1 MIRRSGETRSAQPA
15 SKIAEPDTALKSYLD
30 TLLSEI
36 DGLSVAAPPTEVKEA
51 LANADIKCD
60 EVVDARVEV
69 TTQATISEA
78 ESGPQP
84 VVPQWADEA
93 FQVLLFE
100 VNGIKLGI
108 PLASLMGILNFSGAA
123 SQLPGQPSWSL
134 GVIVNREEK
143 VVVIDSARLLMPER
157 LGIDEAVSPQQ
168 LLLIGDGDRA
178 LAVDRICNTLVVD
191 KEAIRW
197 RYGAG
202 IRPWYA
208 GIIIEELSVL
218 LDVDGIMKMLAG

>member
-1 MIRRSGETRSAQPA
+1 MIRRAEQTRPAQPA

-36 DGLSVAAPPTEVKEA
+36 DGLSVAAPPPEVKEA

-78 ESGPQP
+78 ESGPQA

-178 LAVDRICNTLVVD
+178 LAVDRICNTLVMD

-197 RYGAG
+197 RCGAG